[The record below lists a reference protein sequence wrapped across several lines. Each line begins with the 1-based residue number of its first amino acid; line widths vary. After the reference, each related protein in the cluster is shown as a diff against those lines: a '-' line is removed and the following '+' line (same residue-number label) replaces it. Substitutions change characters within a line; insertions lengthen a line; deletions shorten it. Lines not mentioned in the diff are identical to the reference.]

1 MLQEKDRRIHELTRM
16 LLQKQQLV
24 ESLRSQ
30 LKGERVG
37 APVRLKEVLS
47 GVTMEAIRAT
57 IKEEVI
63 EVIEESEMVTEPQVV
78 PQAGQLQQQRTVA
91 AIDLEQDWQ
100 QQQLIMQ
107 QNQRN
112 LQQHVHQRKRKTQ
125 KQQHNQQKQVSTI
138 CFLRSN

>member
-1 MLQEKDRRIHELTRM
+1 M

-30 LKGERVG
+30 LKGKRVG
-37 APVRLKEVLS
+37 TPVRLKEALP

-57 IKEEVI
+57 VKKEVI

-78 PQAGQLQQQRTVA
+78 PQTEQTQQQRTVA
-91 AIDLEQDWQ
+91 AIDLELDRQ

-112 LQQHVHQRKRKTQ
+112 LQQQVHQRKRKTQ

-138 CFLRSN
+138 CFLRLIG

>member
-1 MLQEKDRRIHELTRM
+1 M

-37 APVRLKEVLS
+37 APFQLKEALP
-47 GVTMEAIRAT
+47 GVTMEAIIAAV
-57 IKEEVI
+57 KEEVI

-78 PQAGQLQQQRTVA
+78 PQAGQTQQQRMVA
-91 AIDLEQDWQ
+91 AIDLEQDR

-112 LQQHVHQRKRKTQ
+112 LQQQVHQRKRKTQ

-138 CFLRSN
+138 CLLRFFLLFEKR

>member
-1 MLQEKDRRIHELTRM
+1 M

-30 LKGERVG
+30 LKGEHVG
-37 APVRLKEVLS
+37 APFQLKEALP
-47 GVTMEAIRAT
+47 GVTMEAIIAT

-78 PQAGQLQQQRTVA
+78 PQEGQTQTQRTVA

-112 LQQHVHQRKRKTQ
+112 LQQQVHQRKRKTQ

-138 CFLRSN
+138 SFLRLIG